1 MQYTTNYDILSL
13 AVKRNLWLN
22 YSIFVQTKLI
32 ILIQPPIAI
41 ESLWTL
47 SNEQFLPTCKKVFQ
61 WQVQHNPVYQKWVQL
76 MKHQEQL
83 TNEVNQIPFLPISFF
98 KTHDVFVGDQP
109 TTLFESSGTTQ
120 DVVSKH
126 WVSDTA
132 IYEASFLK
140 CFHLFYGAPT
150 DYCVIGLLPS
160 YLERSHSSLV
170 YMVNELIKQSNHSE
184 SGFYLDDFASL
195 DKVLKKLESQ
205 KQKVWLI
212 GVSFALIDF
221 SVAFPQQ
228 LNNTIVIETGGMKG
242 RKQELTKTELHTLLA
257 TQLGTP
263 KIHSEYGMTELLSQA
278 YSKGDGIFICP
289 PWMKV
294 LVSDEDDPTLLNSVG
309 RGVLHIIDLANIYS
323 CSFIATQD
331 LGEINADGSFQVLG
345 RVDASDRRGC
355 SLLVV

>member
-1 MQYTTNYDILSL
+1 MAKDE
-13 AVKRNLWLN
+13 KMP
-22 YSIFVQTKLI
+22 K
-32 ILIQPPIAI
+32 
-41 ESLWTL
+41 E
-47 SNEQFLPTCKKVFQ
+47 
-61 WQVQHNPVYQKWVQL
+61 
-76 MKHQEQL
+76 M
-83 TNEVNQIPFLPISFF
+83 NQIPFLPISFF
-98 KTHDVFVGDQP
+98 KTHDVFIGDQP
-109 TTLFESSGTTQ
+109 STLFESSGTTM

-126 WVSDTA
+126 WVSNTD
-132 IYEASFLK
+132 IYEESFLK
-140 CFHLFYGAPT
+140 CFQLFYGEPN

-160 YLERSHSSLV
+160 YLERNHSSLV
-170 YMVNELIKQSNHSE
+170 YMVDDLIKKSNHPD

-195 DKVLKKLESQ
+195 DKVLKKLALQ

-221 SVAFPQQ
+221 STAFPQQ
-228 LNNTIVIETGGMKG
+228 LNNTIIIETGGMKG

-257 TQLGTP
+257 KQLGTQ

-278 YSKGDGIFICP
+278 YSLGDGVFTCP

-294 LVSDEDDPTLLNSVG
+294 LVSDDDDPTLLKSFG

-331 LGEINADGSFQVLG
+331 LGEINEDGSFQVLG

-355 SLLVV
+355 SLMVV